1 MGKNVIPTIIP
12 KKTNIPT
19 PIAFAPDEVWNIYVD
34 ISNDLHLDIQ
44 NFKLLIQKANSYV

>member
-1 MGKNVIPTIIP
+1 MSRSKQIN
-12 KKTNIPT
+12 KTMFQIQLT

-44 NFKLLIQKANSYV
+44 SFKLLIQKANSYV